1 MIGEP
6 MYYLGFGTGIA
17 TILMSFLMATL
28 EQRSNMPEAYSE
40 PCQTSKME
48 RFAKIFNGWKP
59 FAEKVKGWRPSTI
72 FAKIS
77 ILDAWYG
84 SEYIFAT

>member
-6 MYYLGFGTGIA
+6 MHYLEFGTGIA

-28 EQRSNMPEAYSE
+28 EQRSNMSEAYSE

-48 RFAKIFNGWKP
+48 RFAKIFNG
-59 FAEKVKGWRPSTI
+59 
-72 FAKIS
+72 
-77 ILDAWYG
+77 
-84 SEYIFAT
+84 